1 MGKIYRYYNRNP
13 DGHILNDC
21 VCKAISTA
29 TDLNY
34 AAVNNLLDISASLN
48 NCDQLCVCCYHKLLE
63 DILCYERV
71 DCKFKNTVEDIARKY
86 RDEKLIVR
94 IQGHLTAIIK
104 GEILDIWD
112 CSGRYVDCFWFVV

>member
-1 MGKIYRYYNRNP
+1 MDNVYKYYNRNP
-13 DGHILNDC
+13 DNLIKSDC

-29 TDLNY
+29 TGLNY
-34 AAVNNLLDISASLN
+34 DAVNNLLHITSKLN
-48 NCDQLCVCCYHKLLE
+48 DCDKLCVCCYHKLLD

-86 RDEKLIVR
+86 YRDTLIIR
-94 IQGHLTAIIK
+94 IQGHLTCSIK
-104 GEILDIWD
+104 GKVLDIWD